1 MPGVALGVGLG
12 GRFLWFGLQEP
23 QRCVPSPRPSGL
35 RLRFL
40 ALFVQALLVGARP
53 LWPCS
58 LRSSVAA

>member
-1 MPGVALGVGLG
+1 MPGVGQGVG

-23 QRCVPSPRPSGL
+23 QRCDPPLRPSGL

-53 LWPCS
+53 LWPYS